1 MNIWGTQKSKFISFI
16 NYIST
21 LKGALLVDPPQQNQQ
36 SGAHLTNT
44 NANNNYHHHHLHHTH
59 PHNQLTTN
67 PLIQPSFTNPFEQH
81 THNEASYHHQTY
93 QKTEP
98 SIKTPSKSSK
108 MPSSSSKSATP
119 NTAPSTS
126 GLSSGGGGG
135 MKRHLSGSNSSL
147 QNSDEDEDYGD
158 EAASTLGGYNYP
170 KSKEEK
176 RRLSHTAAE
185 QKRRNAI
192 KVGFI
197 SPLYNYIII
206 LGLNS
211 FSAPS

>member
-1 MNIWGTQKSKFISFI
+1 
-16 NYIST
+16 
-21 LKGALLVDPPQQNQQ
+21 
-36 SGAHLTNT
+36 
-44 NANNNYHHHHLHHTH
+44 
-59 PHNQLTTN
+59 
-67 PLIQPSFTNPFEQH
+67 
-81 THNEASYHHQTY
+81 
-93 QKTEP
+93 
-98 SIKTPSKSSK
+98 

-126 GLSSGGGGG
+126 GLSSGGGG

-197 SPLYNYIII
+197 YPLYNYILI
-206 LGLNS
+206 LGLNP
-211 FSAPS
+211 FSAPP